1 MKGRVLTVDDEPDL
15 LAAYGEILHEA
26 GYAVEMAADG
36 AKAMDL
42 FAERGPFDAVLTDI
56 NMPGLDGVQLLRWV
70 RERDLDVPVLIM
82 TGHPGLETAV
92 QALDHGAL
100 RYLLKPVRGEALVE
114 AVASAIRLH
123 QMARLKRE
131 ALTHLGVPSRWS
143 GAP

>member
-1 MKGRVLTVDDEPDL
+1 
-15 LAAYGEILHEA
+15 
-26 GYAVEMAADG
+26 
-36 AKAMDL
+36 
-42 FAERGPFDAVLTDI
+42 
-56 NMPGLDGVQLLRWV
+56 
-70 RERDLDVPVLIM
+70 M

-114 AVASAIRLH
+114 AVASAVRLH